1 LFKSTTFLKVIFGE
15 TMKNKNNIIILAIVA
30 IVAIAGIS
38 IYALNN
44 DNDMMDGNNMMG
56 NNSSQ
61 QARSATVDKDSA
73 DYKMYSELTGED
85 YDRMFIANM
94 IEHHNGAVDMAN
106 LVKTNAKHQELKNMA
121 NDIVTAQTK
130 EIKDMKSWQTA
141 WGYPAS
147 SGEMMMDH
155 SAMGMMADMGQMTE
169 ELKSLTGDAFDKAFL
184 SSMIEHHQSAINM
197 AYPGRTNAQ
206 HQEVKTLTIAIV
218 DAQSKEIEQ
227 MKQWQK
233 DWGY

>member
-1 LFKSTTFLKVIFGE
+1 
-15 TMKNKNNIIILAIVA
+15 MKNKNILIAAIVA
-30 IVAIAGIS
+30 IIAIAGVS
-38 IYALNN
+38 IYAISN
-44 DNDMMDGNNMMG
+44 DDDGMMGSNNMMS

-61 QARSATVDKDSA
+61 ANNLDSLVDKNSA
-73 DYKMYSELTGED
+73 DYKMYNELKGED

-94 IEHHNGAVDMAN
+94 IEHHKGAVDMAR
-106 LVKTNAKHQELKNMA
+106 LAQTNAKHQELKTMA
-121 NDIVTAQTK
+121 AGIISAQTK
-130 EIKDMKSWQTA
+130 EIADMESWQKQ

-169 ELKSLTGDAFDKAFL
+169 SLKGLSGDEFDKAFL

-197 AYPGRTNAQ
+197 AYPGQTNAK
-206 HQEVKTLTIAIV
+206 HDEVKILTKAIV
-218 DAQSKEIEQ
+218 DAQSSEIAQ